1 MSDNHSRVLHSFGD
15 RLAIEQAV
23 KALGRTTN
31 AYQQEKLAKELAAK
45 GKPAL
50 NALLRHLDASNPTL
64 RGGLGR
70 LATFLPQKEVI
81 PALRRAA
88 MDQSRTDAARLT
100 AVMILERYLEQEIDP
115 AMAQRMPASY
125 DVARESGEEALLIAE
140 TEPLVL
146 VEYAEQLLDE
156 PPEIVEAVL
165 HVIVAMENPNR
176 ARLLLAIAAYG
187 DEALQKDIIRI
198 LGSIR
203 HPVALQALQTLWRL
217 SSPQQH
223 PLIRRQVQ
231 KLTMAGVRLAEAENL
246 RALWSPVNAQG
257 HSFLWFIRPHLKKD
271 GQGDA
276 LILILHQ
283 DLGII
288 YASAYPDFDLNALPL
303 PAPRGKTHSAHMIDS
318 HHQLRMVEMAP
329 TLGLRLLDD
338 ALQTMRDQNFPWPG
352 EIVVFGHWLW
362 RESPLPDPA
371 PWPALPKPAE
381 AIDETTAQDLL
392 EHPAFA
398 AWVWEMPE
406 INPLL
411 SGQTENTLSKNSEL
425 HKKTIEAL
433 LNEDNGPML
442 AQRLLQQARWF
453 TLSKDRIHAAQALA
467 VREAVLAHE
476 TQHPFIR
483 ALAWRSILTAAAD
496 RAMRSALGLV
506 S

>member
-1 MSDNHSRVLHSFGD
+1 MSDNHSRVLHGFGD

-23 KALGRTTN
+23 KALGQTTN
-31 AYQQEKLAKELAAK
+31 AYQQEKLAKELATK
-45 GKPAL
+45 GRPAI

-81 PALRRAA
+81 AALRGAA

-100 AVMILERYLEQEIDP
+100 AVMILERYLDQEIDP
-115 AMAQRMPASY
+115 AMAQHMPASY

-165 HVIVAMENPNR
+165 HVITTMETPNR

-187 DEALQKDIIRI
+187 DEALQKEIIRA

-203 HPVALQALQTLWRL
+203 HPVALQALLTLWRL
-217 SSPQQH
+217 SLPQQH

-231 KLTMAGVRLAEAENL
+231 KLTMAGVKLAEAGNL

-257 HSFLWFIRPHLKKD
+257 HSFIWFIHPHPHQD
-271 GQGDA
+271 GLGDV

-283 DLGII
+283 ELGVI
-288 YASAYPDFDLNALPL
+288 YAIAYPDFDLNTLPL
-303 PAPRGKTHSAHMIDS
+303 PAPRGKTHTTRMIDS
-318 HHQLRMVEMAP
+318 HYQLRLVEIAP
-329 TLGLRLLDD
+329 ALGLRVLDD
-338 ALQTMRDQNFPWPG
+338 ALQTMLDQGFPWPG
-352 EIVVFGHWLW
+352 ELIVFGHWLW
-362 RESPLPDPA
+362 RSSPPA
-371 PWPALPKPAE
+371 VAASWPPLPKPAE
-381 AIDETTAQDLL
+381 AIDEATAQDLL
-392 EHPAFA
+392 EHPAFD

-406 INPLL
+406 VNTLL
-411 SGQTENTLSKNSEL
+411 SEQSENTLAKDSDIHRKV
-425 HKKTIEAL
+425 IAAL
-433 LNEDNGPML
+433 INEDNGPVL

-453 TLSKDRIHAAQALA
+453 TLGKNRVHAAQTLA
-467 VREAVLAHE
+467 VREAVLARDA
-476 TQHPFIR
+476 QHPFIR

-496 RAMRSALGLV
+496 RAMRSALGLL

>member
-1 MSDNHSRVLHSFGD
+1 MSNNDSRILHSFGD

-23 KALGRTTN
+23 KALGQTTN

-50 NALLRHLDASNPTL
+50 NALLRHLDANNPTL

-70 LATFLPQKEVI
+70 LATHLQDEEVI
-81 PALRRAA
+81 PALKRAA
-88 MDQSRTDAARLT
+88 MDENRTDAARLT

-140 TEPLVL
+140 TKPLVL

-176 ARLLLAIAAYG
+176 VLLLLAIAAYG
-187 DEALQKDIIRI
+187 DEALQKDIIRA

-203 HPVALQALQTLWRL
+203 HPVALQALQTLRRL

-231 KLTMAGVRLAEAENL
+231 KLTMAGVKLAETENL

-257 HSFLWFIRPHLKKD
+257 HSFLWFIRPHLQKD

-303 PAPRGKTHSAHMIDS
+303 PAPRGKTHSARMINS

-329 TLGLRLLDD
+329 ALGLRLLDD
-338 ALQTMRDQNFPWPG
+338 ALQTMRDQDFPWPA
-352 EIVVFGHWLW
+352 EIVVFGRWLW
-362 RESPLPDPA
+362 RESPPDPA
-371 PWPALPKPAE
+371 PWPTLPKPAE

-406 INPLL
+406 ISILL
-411 SGQTENTLSKNSEL
+411 SGQSENTLSKNSEI
-425 HKKTIEAL
+425 HKQAVEAL
-433 LNEDNGPML
+433 LNEDNGPVL

-496 RAMRSALGLV
+496 RAMRTALGLV